1 MSQRHREHDREPR
14 DASRFAP
21 WPSRRKGAGV
31 NLARRASPTDARVEK
46 GSFGWNVVRAS
57 VAGSVGLRFMGVGD
71 LIDHPFTFECIRV
84 RTLLLLFAYV
94 WFVTAVP
101 GALGLTQEPGFF
113 PRCTAPLLSCS
124 HHATAQR
131 GPPCTLRSAQS
142 PLAPASAL
150 WSGIFGCRRPCAR
163 PRASGL
169 HPTVHDVVR
178 AMLRC
183 IRSLPLYRSFD
194 ARVRARVLSEPQHGT
209 PPLSPTSE
217 ASRTPTLIM

>member
-1 MSQRHREHDREPR
+1 MIGSRVMHRDSRRGRLVVRRRREPR
-14 DASRFAP
+14 ASGLAYGRE
-21 WPSRRKGAGV
+21 SRERQ
-31 NLARRASPTDARVEK
+31 LRLECSARVGRRQRRLEIH
-46 GSFGWNVVRAS
+46 GGR
-57 VAGSVGLRFMGVGD
+57 GP